1 MNGTFE
7 FLDYLIFGL
16 YAITILAIGLW
27 VSRDKDGKQK
37 NAEDYFLASKSLP
50 WWAVGTSLIAAN
62 ISAEQF
68 IGMSGSGFALGLA
81 IASYEWMA
89 AITLLVV
96 GKYFLPIF
104 IEKGLY
110 TIPEFIEKRFSTNL
124 KTILAIFWIALFVFV
139 NLTTVLFL
147 GGKALDTIIGVGDG
161 SILLNSII
169 GLGLFAAAY
178 SLWGGLASVAWT
190 DVIQVV
196 ILIFGGLLM
205 TYFALANVTD
215 SGSFI
220 DGMKY
225 VYEKAPERFSMILSK
240 GEIIKPNGGDAWWD
254 LPGLAVLIGG
264 IWVAN
269 LYYWGFNQY
278 IIQRTLA
285 AKSLAEGQKGIVFAA
300 FLKLIIPVIV
310 VLPGIIAYVMNLDDS
325 GVLTAASVD
334 PGFIGAAGNIANDNA
349 APWLIKNF
357 IPVGV
362 KGLILAALA
371 AAIVSSL
378 ASMLNSTSTIFT
390 MDIYRSHFNKNAS
403 DAQMVFVGRITAVVA
418 LIIAIIIAPQLGS
431 LGQVFI
437 FIQEYTGVV
446 SPGILAV
453 FLMGLFYKKATN
465 NAAIWGA
472 ILSIPIAMYFK
483 VAPTGWSDASIFV
496 ELPFMHQMGYTCI
509 ATLAVIALISYLD
522 GNKDMDDYDN
532 IMNDLSLNPNS
543 IPLLAG
549 EVVHA
554 DQNGK
559 CADMNLIIASL
570 PDVIP
575 KAHII
580 SSSGCNAHE
589 DNVHF
594 NSEGYRELGKRYAH
608 KMISL
613 LENKEIED

>member
-1 MNGTFE
+1 MSGTFE
-7 FLDYLIFGL
+7 LLDYLIFGL
-16 YAITILAIGLW
+16 YALIILGIGLW
-27 VSRDKDGKQK
+27 VSRDKKGKQK

-50 WWAVGTSLIAAN
+50 WWAVGASLIAAN

-110 TIPEFIEKRFSTNL
+110 TIPEFIEKRYSTNL

-220 DGMKY
+220 DGLKY

-264 IWVAN
+264 MWVAN

-300 FLKLIIPVIV
+300 FLKLVIPVIV
-310 VLPGIIAYVMNLDDS
+310 VLPGIIAYVMNIDES

-334 PGFIGAAGNIANDNA
+334 PGFIGAAGNFANDNA

-390 MDIYRSHFNKNAS
+390 MDIYKSHFNKNAS
-403 DAQMVFVGRITAVVA
+403 DSKMVSVGRITAVVA

-483 VAPTGWSDASIFV
+483 VAPKGWSDASIFV
-496 ELPFMHQMGYTCI
+496 ELPFMHQMGYTCL
-509 ATLAVIALISYLD
+509 ATLAIITIISYIE
-522 GNKDMDDYDN
+522 GNQDDPKGINLTKELFATNNTFN
-532 IMNDLSLNPNS
+532 IGAFSV
-543 IPLLAG
+543 LLITAF
-549 EVVHA
+549 
-554 DQNGK
+554 
-559 CADMNLIIASL
+559 L
-570 PDVIP
+570 
-575 KAHII
+575 
-580 SSSGCNAHE
+580 
-589 DNVHF
+589 
-594 NSEGYRELGKRYAH
+594 YA
-608 KMISL
+608 MFW
-613 LENKEIED
+613 

>member
-1 MNGTFE
+1 MSGTFE
-7 FLDYLIFGL
+7 LLDYVIFGI
-16 YAITILAIGLW
+16 YAITILGIGLW
-27 VSRDKDGKQK
+27 VSRDKKGKQK

-50 WWAVGTSLIAAN
+50 WWAVGASLIAAN

-110 TIPEFIEKRFSTNL
+110 TIPEFIEKRYSTNL

-225 VYEKAPERFSMILSK
+225 VYEKAPERFSMILSQ

-264 IWVAN
+264 MWVAN

-310 VLPGIIAYVMNLDDS
+310 VLPGIIAYVMNIDDS
-325 GVLTAASVD
+325 GMLTTASVD
-334 PGFIGAAGNIANDNA
+334 PGFIGAAGNFANDNA

-390 MDIYRSHFNKNAS
+390 MDIYKSHFNKNAS
-403 DAQMVFVGRITAVVA
+403 DAKMVSVGRITAVVA
-418 LIIAIIIAPQLGS
+418 LVIAIIIAPQLGS

-465 NAAIWGA
+465 NGAIWGA

-483 VAPTGWSDASIFV
+483 VSPKGWSDASIFV

-509 ATLAVIALISYLD
+509 ATLAIIALVSYLD
-522 GNKDMDDYDN
+522 GNQDDPKGINLTKKLFATNKTFN
-532 IMNDLSLNPNS
+532 IGAFSV
-543 IPLLAG
+543 LLITAF
-549 EVVHA
+549 
-554 DQNGK
+554 
-559 CADMNLIIASL
+559 L
-570 PDVIP
+570 
-575 KAHII
+575 
-580 SSSGCNAHE
+580 
-589 DNVHF
+589 
-594 NSEGYRELGKRYAH
+594 YA
-608 KMISL
+608 MFW
-613 LENKEIED
+613 

>member
-1 MNGTFE
+1 MDFST
-7 FLDYLIFGL
+7 LDFIVFAL
-16 YAITILAIGLW
+16 YALIILSIGLF
-27 VSRDKDGKQK
+27 VSRQK
-37 NAEDYFLASKSLP
+37 KGETKSAEDYFLAGKSLP
-50 WWAVGTSLIAAN
+50 WWAIGASLIAAN

-110 TIPEFIEKRFSTNL
+110 TIPEFIEKRYSTNL
-124 KTILAIFWIALFVFV
+124 KTILAVFWIALFVFV

-147 GGKALDTIIGVGDG
+147 GGKALDTIVGSGDG

-178 SLWGGLASVAWT
+178 SLWGGLAAVAWT
-190 DVIQVV
+190 DVVQVV
-196 ILIFGGLLM
+196 LLIIGGLLM
-205 TYFALANVTD
+205 AYFALANVTD

-220 DGMKY
+220 DGLKY

-240 GEIIKPNGGDAWWD
+240 GEIITPNGRDAWWD

-264 IWVAN
+264 MWVAN

-285 AKSLAEGQKGIVFAA
+285 AKSLKEGQKGIVFAA

-310 VLPGIIAYVMNLDDS
+310 VLPGIIAYVMNLDPETS
-325 GVLTAASVD
+325 TLNMGLLSSE
-334 PGFIGAAGNIANDNA
+334 GFLGTAGNVANDNA

-357 IPVGV
+357 IPVGL

-378 ASMLNSTSTIFT
+378 ASMINSTSTIFT
-390 MDIYRSHFNKNAS
+390 MDIYKSMFNKNAN
-403 DAQMVFVGRITAVVA
+403 DKQMVKVGRLTGLVA
-418 LIIAIIIAPQLGS
+418 LIIAMLIAPQLGS
-431 LGQVFI
+431 LGQVFQ

-465 NAAIWGA
+465 NAAIWGV
-472 ILSIPIAMYFK
+472 ILSIPMAMYFK
-483 VAPTGWSDASIFV
+483 VAPNGWSDAALFV
-496 ELPFMHQMGYTCI
+496 NLPFMHQMMLTCI
-509 ATLAVIALISYLD
+509 GTLLVIAGISKLEGNQDDPKGIVLSKPLFATDKTFNVGAFGVLLITV
-522 GNKDMDDYDN
+522 
-532 IMNDLSLNPNS
+532 
-543 IPLLAG
+543 LL
-549 EVVHA
+549 
-554 DQNGK
+554 
-559 CADMNLIIASL
+559 
-570 PDVIP
+570 
-575 KAHII
+575 
-580 SSSGCNAHE
+580 
-589 DNVHF
+589 
-594 NSEGYRELGKRYAH
+594 YA
-608 KMISL
+608 L
-613 LENKEIED
+613 FW

>member
-16 YAITILAIGLW
+16 YAVTILAIGLW

-215 SGSFI
+215 SGSFV

-325 GVLTAASVD
+325 GMLTATSVD

-357 IPVGV
+357 IPSGV

-390 MDIYRSHFNKNAS
+390 MDIYRSHFNKKAS
-403 DAQMVFVGRITAVVA
+403 DAQMVYVGRITAVVA

-483 VAPTGWSDASIFV
+483 VAPKGWSDASVFV

-509 ATLAVIALISYLD
+509 ATLAIIALISYLD
-522 GNKDMDDYDN
+522 GNKDDSKGINLTKKLFATNSTFN
-532 IMNDLSLNPNS
+532 IGALVL
-543 IPLLAG
+543 
-549 EVVHA
+549 
-554 DQNGK
+554 
-559 CADMNLIIASL
+559 
-570 PDVIP
+570 
-575 KAHII
+575 
-580 SSSGCNAHE
+580 
-589 DNVHF
+589 F
-594 NSEGYRELGKRYAH
+594 
-608 KMISL
+608 
-613 LENKEIED
+613 